1 MCFSVVMLSK
11 IRGAVTS
18 DLGLGQVVQSDHL
31 EFRERLGVLRGDPA
45 YKVIAFWI
53 RESVRMDRK
62 QVWR

>member
-1 MCFSVVMLSK
+1 MLSK

-31 EFRERLGVLRGDPA
+31 EFRERLGVLRRDPA
-45 YKVIAFWI
+45 DKVIAFWI